1 MRRIYCSLFS
11 KICAQSR
18 KATCRLGD
26 GLCLLSPWRWC
37 EHLRWSCV
45 WRREKSSD
53 LKFGGGLNCCL
64 KMFFP
69 PPGDLKP
76 AGLAT
81 RKLDELL
88 LSDSHMAGGMEVTV
102 VPSLPSQISAIQ
114 STHPVLTEDCSW
126 FFLSK
131 YLQYGQSLLLKSFR
145 LPLSHVAAWRPDR
158 GTFFSCLTST
168 PLTRLVPRGIA
179 ASLAA
184 ASLLECDVQISGR
197 WWRGVPFH
205 WAVRCGS
212 LISSAVV

>member
-1 MRRIYCSLFS
+1 M
-11 KICAQSR
+11 
-18 KATCRLGD
+18 
-26 GLCLLSPWRWC
+26 
-37 EHLRWSCV
+37 

-53 LKFGGGLNCCL
+53 LRFGGGLNCCL
-64 KMFFP
+64 KTSFH

-102 VPSLPSQISAIQ
+102 VPGLPSQIGAIQ

-131 YLQYGQSLLLKSFR
+131 YLQYGQSLHLKSFG

-158 GTFFSCLTST
+158 HFLQLSPVS
-168 PLTRLVPRGIA
+168 PL
-179 ASLAA
+179 
-184 ASLLECDVQISGR
+184 LLSPGWFPEGLLHPWQRPPCWNMMCRFPDAGEEECHFTGQSGV
-197 WWRGVPFH
+197 GH
-205 WAVRCGS
+205 
-212 LISSAVV
+212 